1 MGGKMANILVVD
13 DDQGMREF
21 LEIMLGREGYR
32 VVVAI
37 NTEKALEKC
46 GKEKFDLAI
55 TDLKMPGADGIELLR
70 RIKDVSPETL
80 VILITAYASGETAVT
95 AMKEGA
101 FDYIEKGFDVE
112 ELKITIR
119 NALAKKGI
127 KKDDALFIKGVQDA
141 LCFGKII
148 GKSKEIIKVYSVIK
162 KVANTNANV
171 LVLGESGT
179 GKELVARAIHDNS
192 ARKNMPFVVIN
203 CGGIP
208 ENLLES
214 ELFGYTKGSFTG
226 AYIDKPGLFEI
237 ARGGTIF
244 LDEIAELPP
253 ALQVKLLRVVQEKTF
268 RRVGGS
274 EDMKVDMRI
283 ISATNKDLETSV
295 KEGGFREDLFYR
307 LNVVPIHIPPLRER
321 KEDIPL
327 LTRHFIEKYSR
338 EFGKDINMISNYA
351 LELLLEYQFPGNI
364 RELENI
370 IERSIVLE
378 QSNIILPENLVL
390 TASSPQEGYINGNIT
405 IPPEGIDLNEEVGK
419 LERQLIEKALEKAGS
434 SKAKAAELLRV
445 SADSLRY
452 RIEKLGIE
460 GKTP

>member
-283 ISATNKDLETSV
+283 ISATNKDLEKSV

>member
-1 MGGKMANILVVD
+1 MANILVVD

-46 GKEKFDLAI
+46 GKEVFDLAI
-55 TDLKMPGADGIELLR
+55 TDLKMPGADGIEFLR
-70 RIKDVSPETL
+70 RIKDISPETL

-101 FDYIEKGFDVE
+101 FDYIEKGFDVN

-119 NALAKKGI
+119 NALTKKGL

-162 KVANTNANV
+162 KVANTSANV
-171 LVLGESGT
+171 LILGESGT

-226 AYIDKPGLFEI
+226 AYIDKPGLFEL

-253 ALQVKLLRVVQEKTF
+253 VLQVKLLRVVQEKTF
-268 RRVGGS
+268 RRIGGS

-283 ISATNKDLETSV
+283 ISATNKDLEASV
-295 KEGGFREDLFYR
+295 KEGTFREDLYYR

-327 LTRHFIEKYSR
+327 LTRHFIEKYSH
-338 EFGKDINMISNYA
+338 EFNKDINMISNYA

-390 TASSPQEGYINGNIT
+390 TASSTQEGYINGNID